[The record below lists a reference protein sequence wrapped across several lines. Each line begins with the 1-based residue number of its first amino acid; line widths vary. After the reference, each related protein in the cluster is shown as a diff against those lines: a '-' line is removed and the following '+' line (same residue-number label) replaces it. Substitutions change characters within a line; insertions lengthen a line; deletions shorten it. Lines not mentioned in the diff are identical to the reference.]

1 MSVST
6 NSTKK
11 GTSAEKMLRDYNRE
25 SYINPVKHEQTCCG
39 YGIFASIA
47 SVLFLICAGSLLGIQ
62 QQRNRFNS
70 TLQQTDC
77 FIKTSS
83 LQMNLILATVNL
95 TTLEGQ
101 RVNTTFTKTFSSSEA
116 AKNQFENFAINST
129 IKCFY
134 KKEKITELD
143 DLKDEKEVLIPSI
156 VFFCL
161 VIVPPL
167 SVTAYYFLYWRKL
180 VENEAKK
187 TAAAVV

>member
-6 NSTKK
+6 NSTNKE
-11 GTSAEKMLRDYNRE
+11 TSAEKMLRDYNRE
-25 SYINPVKHEQTCCG
+25 SYIKPVKHEQTCCG

-62 QQRNRFNS
+62 QQRSRFNS

-83 LQMNLILATVNL
+83 LQMNLISATVNL
-95 TTLEGQ
+95 TTLQGQ
-101 RVNTTFTKTFSSSEA
+101 HVNTTLTKKFSSSEQ
-116 AKNQFENFAINST
+116 AKKQFENFAVNST
-129 IKCFY
+129 ITCYY

-143 DLKDEKEVLIPSI
+143 DLENEKEVLIPSI
-156 VFFCL
+156 IFFCL
-161 VIVPPL
+161 IIVPPL
-167 SVTAYYFLYWRKL
+167 LITAYYFLYWRKL

-187 TAAAVV
+187 SVNAVV